1 MKIVKQIN
9 KQSIANEINRIFLNR
24 KNARKGTYNHVYI
37 NNDKE
42 LVDFLKVKA
51 RVVSS
56 FNEHCK
62 YILIVDVGTHNV
74 KYNIFYEDLI
84 PPTNRNSGCD
94 LTKFDLRRLTEFKD
108 YIELYNY
115 LRNEDSKKR
124 N

>member
-24 KNARKGTYNHVYI
+24 KCALTGIYNHIYI

-42 LVDFLKVKA
+42 LVDFLKVEG

-74 KYNIFYEDLI
+74 KYNIFYEDSI
-84 PPTNRNSGCD
+84 PSIKIDSGCN
-94 LTKFDLRRLTEFKD
+94 LTKFDLRRLSEFKD